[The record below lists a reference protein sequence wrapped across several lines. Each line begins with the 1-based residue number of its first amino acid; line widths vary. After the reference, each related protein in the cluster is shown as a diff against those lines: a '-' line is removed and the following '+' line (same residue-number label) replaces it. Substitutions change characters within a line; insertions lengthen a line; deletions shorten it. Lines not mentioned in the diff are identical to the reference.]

1 MKVSWMINPNWMEKK
16 CSKTPTRDDI
26 RGMCYGICISDLQI
40 KKIIRLGCLWD
51 TSQKCGM
58 FSWGKLSTSL
68 WAHCTCLRS
77 ARHRPNQHA
86 NESKTSHCNV
96 AAILRIHHSGRLT
109 IFDGDWNLFFLWL
122 VYAIA
127 LLTNTPIAFWS
138 IYPHDMGRGIGGT
151 DQSRQRMK
159 FREWR
164 NDMKL
169 PKLALKE
176 IHYIYIHIYIYK
188 YKCNTIYIC
197 SPPMIYPNDPQW
209 RFTFSFPISH
219 LWYNFRIPLIFLWY
233 NFWMPSNTSIL

>member
-1 MKVSWMINPNWMEKK
+1 MGYITKMWDVFLGEIINIFM
-16 CSKTPTRDDI
+16 
-26 RGMCYGICISDLQI
+26 
-40 KKIIRLGCLWD
+40 
-51 TSQKCGM
+51 
-58 FSWGKLSTSL
+58 
-68 WAHCTCLRS
+68 AHCTCLRS

-169 PKLALKE
+169 PNWHSKRY
-176 IHYIYIHIYIYK
+176 IIYIYTYIYIYK
-188 YKCNTIYIC
+188 YKCNTIYIYAHLPW
-197 SPPMIYPNDPQW
+197 STPMIPNEGLP
-209 RFTFSFPISH
+209 SLS
-219 LWYNFRIPLIFLWY
+219 PLATCDITLEY
-233 NFWMPSNTSIL
+233 L

>member
-1 MKVSWMINPNWMEKK
+1 MVNIWLMMVNNNLVGGFNPSEKYESQLGWLFPTKWKNKK

-58 FSWGKLSTSL
+58 FFGEIINIFM
-68 WAHCTCLRS
+68 AHCTCLRS

-109 IFDGDWNLFFLWL
+109 IFDGDWNLFFLWV

-127 LLTNTPIAFWS
+127 LLTRPLLSGVPPW
-138 IYPHDMGRGIGGT
+138 YGPRYGG
-151 DQSRQRMK
+151 SRQRMK

-169 PKLALKE
+169 PNWHPKRY
-176 IHYIYIHIYIYK
+176 IIYIYIYIYIHI
-188 YKCNTIYIC
+188 
-197 SPPMIYPNDPQW
+197 
-209 RFTFSFPISH
+209 
-219 LWYNFRIPLIFLWY
+219 
-233 NFWMPSNTSIL
+233 